1 MIMKAVTVADTGVQ
15 ILDVDIQKPNSSE
28 VLVKVY
34 ACGLNRADLV
44 LADGGTHGAAG
55 GPGTIVGMEFSG
67 EVVECGN
74 NVKNVSIGD
83 RVMCSG
89 SSTWAEYAI
98 ADYGRVIKIPDNNMD
113 YLTAS
118 TLPVAL
124 ATMHNAI
131 VTIGE
136 FVKGQTILIQGASSG
151 VGLMGLQ
158 IAKQLGAKTIIGTST
173 KTKKFDKLKSLGADV
188 VLNSKDPGWVDQV
201 LATTNKEGVD
211 LIIDQLSGY
220 TVNQNMQATKIKGK
234 IVNVGR
240 LAGGTTDFNC
250 DLHALRRINYQGVT
264 FRTRSVEEIRSVY
277 LNMWKDLGNA
287 VKAGQLSLPIE
298 KVYNFNDVAQ
308 ALSAMRDN
316 QHFGKLILKL

>member
-1 MIMKAVTVADTGVQ
+1 MRAVTVADTGVE
-15 ILDVDIQKPNSSE
+15 IRKVDIPKPNSNE

-44 LADGGTHGAAG
+44 VADGGAHGTAG
-55 GPGTIVGMEFSG
+55 GAGTIVGMEFSG

-74 NVKNVSIGD
+74 DVKNLSIGD

-89 SSTWAEYAI
+89 SSTWAEYAV

-113 YLTAS
+113 FTTAS

-136 FVKGQTILIQGASSG
+136 FVEGQTVLIQGASSG

-158 IAKQLGAKTIIGTST
+158 IAKHLGAQIVIGTST
-173 KTKKFDKLKSLGADV
+173 KPEKFNKLKSLGADIV
-188 VLNSKDPGWVDQV
+188 VSSKDNDWVDQV
-201 LATTNKEGVD
+201 LSATNNNGVD

-220 TVNQNMQATKIKGK
+220 TVNQSMQATKIKGK

-264 FRTRSVEEIRSVY
+264 FRTRSLDEIRGVY
-277 LNMWKDLGNA
+277 SNMWEDLGDL
-287 VKAGQLSLPIE
+287 VTTGKLSLPIE
-298 KVYNFNDVAQ
+298 KVFDFKDVTQ
-308 ALSAMRDN
+308 ALSCMRDN
-316 QHFGKLILKL
+316 EHFGKLILKL

>member
-1 MIMKAVTVADTGVQ
+1 MRAVTVADTGVQ
-15 ILDVDIQKPNSSE
+15 ILDVDMPKPKIND
-28 VLVKVY
+28 VLVKVH

-44 LADGGTHGAAG
+44 VADGGAHGAAG
-55 GPGTIVGMEFSG
+55 GAGTIVGMEFSG
-67 EVVECGN
+67 EVVECGD
-74 NVKNVSIGD
+74 NVKNFSIGD

-89 SSTWAEYAI
+89 SSTWAEFAI

-113 YLTAS
+113 FTTAS

-136 FVKGQTILIQGASSG
+136 FVEGQTVLIQGASSG

-158 IAKQLGAKTIIGTST
+158 IAKHLGAQIVIGTST
-173 KTKKFDKLKSLGADV
+173 KPEKFNKLKSLGADIV
-188 VLNSKDPGWVDQV
+188 VNSKDDDWVDQV
-201 LATTNKEGVD
+201 LAATNNDGVD

-264 FRTRSVEEIRSVY
+264 FRTRSVEEIRNVY
-277 LNMWKDLGNA
+277 LDMWKDLGDL
-287 VKAGQLSLPIE
+287 VTTGKLSLPIE
-298 KVYNFNDVAQ
+298 KVFDFNDVAQ
-308 ALSAMRDN
+308 ALSSMRDN
-316 QHFGKLILKL
+316 EHFGKLILKL